1 MKKMIALLVSLLLV
15 VALLAGCG
23 STPAPAEGEDSQ
35 QQTTEGSSTEGT
47 DEETTG
53 SALEEIKS
61 KGKIVMLTNATFPPF
76 EYVKNGEVTGVDVD
90 VANAIAADLGV
101 ELEILDMNF
110 DLLIDAVKAGKGDFV
125 AAGLTV
131 DPDRAKQV
139 DFSTEYVKSSLY
151 IIVQA
156 GSDITKDTLD
166 GKVLAVQESTTGD
179 FYATDNV
186 EAKNVLRFKS
196 AVEAGS
202 ALKSGKCDAVI
213 IDELPAQA
221 IAANSDGA
229 LEVLPDKLT
238 EESYALAVKKG
249 NSDLL
254 EAING
259 TLQKLIDEGKIDEFT
274 KNHMDAET
282 E

>member
-1 MKKMIALLVSLLLV
+1 MKKVIALLLSLLLV
-15 VALLAGCG
+15 MALLAGCG
-23 STPAPAEGEDSQ
+23 DTATPAEGEDGQ
-35 QQTTEGSSTEGT
+35 QQTTEGT
-47 DEETTG
+47 DKGTTG

-61 KGKIVMLTNATFPPF
+61 NGKIVMLTNATFPPF

-254 EAING
+254 EAINA
-259 TLQKLIDEGKIDEFT
+259 TLQQLIDDGKIDEFT
-274 KNHMDAET
+274 QNHMDAET

>member
-1 MKKMIALLVSLLLV
+1 MKKVIALLLSLLLV
-15 VALLAGCG
+15 MALLAGCG
-23 STPAPAEGEDSQ
+23 DTATPAEGEDGQ
-35 QQTTEGSSTEGT
+35 QQTTEGT
-47 DEETTG
+47 DKGTTG

-61 KGKIVMLTNATFPPF
+61 NGKIVMLTNATFPPF

-238 EESYALAVKKG
+238 KESYALAVKKG

-254 EAING
+254 EAINA
-259 TLQKLIDEGKIDEFT
+259 TLQQLIDDGKIDEFT
-274 KNHMDAET
+274 QNHMDAET